1 MNQSKENLKVPF
13 SDFCDA
19 LGLDDEE
26 RDSDHGFALKFGA
39 LVTIGRED
47 FILPQKFSKASAKR
61 NNEIYSE
68 AKEVGYIG
76 NAVMSVRTCL
86 LSLSNLTFLIEYVL
100 GMTSYS
106 DTITSTPELRS
117 AVLSMLADREE
128 IHDCLIKAYEHLLQL
143 TIAEAEK
150 TKSTKSPIAKC
161 LKQ

>member
-1 MNQSKENLKVPF
+1 MNQSKDNLKVPF

-19 LGLDDEE
+19 LRLDDEE
-26 RDSDHGFALKFGA
+26 RDSDHSLALKFGA

-47 FILPQKFSKASAKR
+47 FISPQKFSKASAKR

-86 LSLSNLTFLIEYVL
+86 LSLSHLTFLIEYVL
-100 GMTSYS
+100 GMTPYS

-117 AVLSMLADREE
+117 AVLSMLADRRE
-128 IHDCLIKAYEHLLQL
+128 IQDCLIKAYEYLLQL

-161 LKQ
+161 IKQ